1 MDKAELVDKLVRADE
16 DAFFSGVGQDGR
28 KVRVIVVGASALL
41 LNDLSATQKTKDVDI
56 YEAELSVRECL
67 YRDPDFNSQ
76 CQAFCS
82 CLPYNFEDRLVE
94 IELDT
99 MAITYQTPSVEDL
112 AVMKLYRW
120 EDPDK
125 VDLTAEEFLKKLDW
139 QRLDYLV
146 RDPNEAAASRS
157 APPERDREFQNLL
170 HNYDEYRRRWK
181 R

>member
-1 MDKAELVDKLVRADE
+1 
-16 DAFFSGVGQDGR
+16 
-28 KVRVIVVGASALL
+28 
-41 LNDLSATQKTKDVDI
+41 
-56 YEAELSVRECL
+56 
-67 YRDPDFNSQ
+67 
-76 CQAFCS
+76 
-82 CLPYNFEDRLVE
+82 
-94 IELDT
+94 

-125 VDLTAEEFLKKLDW
+125 VDLTAEDFLSKLDW